1 MDTNFN
7 NLFSIAGKVALVTGG
22 SRGIGEMIASGFV
35 ASGAKV
41 YISSRKADVCEATAQ
56 RISQTCGGTCIALPG
71 DLSSVEGGRAVAA
84 AFAALEPKLDL
95 LVNNA
100 GTMYDAPLDSFTE
113 EGWDQV
119 VDLNLKAVFF
129 LTQALLPQLRAAAS
143 TQSHA
148 AVVNIGSVGGLRIGP
163 KENYSYQAA
172 KAALHHM
179 TGGLAK
185 RLAAENITVNAI
197 APGFF
202 PSALTPVDKP
212 EIVEMMSNMV
222 PRKRIGTPEDIGG
235 TVAFLASRAASFITG
250 AVIPLEGG
258 MAL

>member
-1 MDTNFN
+1 MSSI
-7 NLFSIAGKVALVTGG
+7 LSIAGKVALVTGG
-22 SRGIGEMIASGFV
+22 GGGIGRMIAQVLV
-35 ASGAKV
+35 AEGARV
-41 YISSRKADVCEATAQ
+41 YIVGRTAATLDAAAAEL
-56 RISQTCGGTCIALPG
+56 SGGAGTCIALPG
-71 DLSSVEGGRAVAA
+71 DLSTVAGGRAVAA
-84 AFAALEPKLDL
+84 AFAAREPKLDL

-100 GTMYDAPLDSFTE
+100 GTMYDAPLDAFTE
-113 EGWDQV
+113 EGWDTV
-119 VDLNLKAVFF
+119 VDLNLKSVFF
-129 LTQALLPQLRAAAS
+129 LSQALLPQLRAAAS
-143 TQSHA
+143 AESHA
-148 AVVNIGSVGGLRIGP
+148 AIVNIGSIGGLRIGP

-172 KAALHHM
+172 KAALHHL

-202 PSALTPVDKP
+202 PSALTPADDPKV
-212 EIVEMMSNMV
+212 VEMMTGLV

-235 TVAFLASRAASFITG
+235 TVAFLASRAAGFVTG

>member
-1 MDTNFN
+1 MSSV
-7 NLFSIAGKVALVTGG
+7 LSIAGKSALVTGG
-22 SRGIGEMIASGFV
+22 GSGIGRMIAGVLVSE
-35 ASGAKV
+35 GART
-41 YISSRKADVCEATAQ
+41 YIVGRNARTLDETA
-56 RISQTCGGTCIALPG
+56 RALSAGAGECIALPG
-71 DLSSVEGGRAVAA
+71 DLSTVAGARAVADALA
-84 AFAALEPKLDL
+84 AREKSLDI

-100 GTMYDAPLDSFTE
+100 GTMYDAPIDDFTE
-113 EGWDQV
+113 EGWDSV
-119 VDLNLKAVFF
+119 VDLNLKSVFF
-129 LTQALLPQLRAAAS
+129 LTQALLPLLRAAAS
-143 TQSHA
+143 AESHA
-148 AVVNIGSVGGLRIGP
+148 SVVNIGSIGGLRIGP

-202 PSALTPVDKP
+202 ASALTPVDDPK
-212 EIVEMMSNMV
+212 VLEMMIGLV
-222 PRKRIGTPEDIGG
+222 PRKRMGTPEDIGG
-235 TVAFLASRAASFITG
+235 TVAFLASRAGSFVTG

>member
-1 MDTNFN
+1 M
-7 NLFSIAGKVALVTGG
+7 
-22 SRGIGEMIASGFV
+22 
-35 ASGAKV
+35 
-41 YISSRKADVCEATAQ
+41 
-56 RISQTCGGTCIALPG
+56 
-71 DLSSVEGGRAVAA
+71 
-84 AFAALEPKLDL
+84 
-95 LVNNA
+95 NNA
-100 GTMYDAPLDSFTE
+100 GTMYDAPIESFTE
-113 EGWDQV
+113 EGWDSV
-119 VDLNLKAVFF
+119 VDLNLKSVFF

-143 TQSHA
+143 TETHA

-179 TGGLAK
+179 SGGLAK

-202 PSALTPVDKP
+202 ASALTPVDKP
-212 EIVEMMSNMV
+212 EIVAMMANMV

-258 MAL
+258 MSL

>member
-1 MDTNFN
+1 MTGLLAID
-7 NLFSIAGKVALVTGG
+7 GKVALVTGG
-22 SRGIGEMIASGFV
+22 GGGIGRMIAEILV
-35 ASGAKV
+35 AQGAKT
-41 YISSRKADVCEATAQ
+41 YIVGRTKATLDKAAAELSAN
-56 RISQTCGGTCIALPG
+56 GTCIALPG
-71 DLSSVEGGRAVAA
+71 DLSTVEGGRAVAR
-84 AFAALEPKLDL
+84 AFADREKQLDL

-100 GTMYDAPLDSFTE
+100 GTMYDAPIESFTE
-113 EGWDQV
+113 EGWDSV
-119 VDLNLKAVFF
+119 IDLNLKSVFF

-143 TQSHA
+143 ADSHA
-148 AVVNIGSVGGLRIGP
+148 AVVNIGSIGGLRIGP
-163 KENYSYQAA
+163 KENYSYQAS

-185 RLAAENITVNAI
+185 KLAGENITVNTV

-202 PSALTPVDKP
+202 ASALTPIDDPKVM
-212 EIVEMMSNMV
+212 EMMTGMV

-235 TVAFLASRAASFITG
+235 TVAFLATRAASFITG